1 MTEWRSIPSFPGY
14 RVSDTGEVAGKRGVM
29 SKHIDACGYYRL
41 GLYRDG
47 KRINCRVHVLVAEA
61 FIGPRPDGAVTR
73 HLDGNHTNNT
83 PSNLMYGTWAE
94 NVQDAVRH
102 GTQRNIRKT
111 HCPYGHPY
119 DERNTTYEAAG
130 NRKCRTCK
138 RIRERERR
146 ARLRK
151 ENAA

>member
-1 MTEWRSIPSFPGY
+1 MTEWRTIPSFLGY
-14 RVSDTGEVAGKRGVM
+14 SVSDDGQVRGRRGLLTQ
-29 SKHIDACGYYRL
+29 HIDACHYFRL

-61 FIGPRPDGAVTR
+61 FLGPRPDGAVVR
-73 HLDGNHTNNT
+73 HVDGDHRHNTIGNLVWGT
-83 PSNLMYGTWAE
+83 PSE
-94 NVQDAVRH
+94 NVRDSVEH

-119 DERNTTYEAAG
+119 DATNTTFEAAG

-138 RIRERERR
+138 RERERARRAQMR
-146 ARLRK
+146 ART
-151 ENAA
+151 AA